1 MRHAASFLV
10 VAALMLAPAAFAA
23 DTASS
28 AKDGKPGAR
37 SQAEELRPSGPVT
50 VKADRAEWVQNN
62 QMKYSGNVS
71 MSSDTLV
78 VHGDS
83 MEVHQAPDG
92 QFEAWV
98 HGKPATIDHAAD
110 PDDRKSTRL
119 NSSHQR
125 APRK

>member
-50 VKADRAEWVQNN
+50 VKADRAERVQNN

-78 VHGDS
+78 VHRS
-83 MEVHQAPDG
+83 EEHTSELQSLM
-92 QFEAWV
+92 
-98 HGKPATIDHAAD
+98 
-110 PDDRKSTRL
+110 R
-119 NSSHQR
+119 NSY
-125 APRK
+125 AVFC

>member
-37 SQAEELRPSGPVT
+37 AQAEELRPSGPVT

-62 QMKYSGNVS
+62 QMKYSGNVRS
-71 MSSDTLV
+71 EEHTSELQSLMRISYAVFCLKKT
-78 VHGDS
+78 
-83 MEVHQAPDG
+83 
-92 QFEAWV
+92 
-98 HGKPATIDHAAD
+98 KINT
-110 PDDRKSTRL
+110 TTT
-119 NSSHQR
+119 NYTNTT
-125 APRK
+125 